1 MMKQY
6 PNPASMAAED
16 WINAVCRIRLD
27 DVKQLNEL
35 QSKAGYAQGFAKT
48 TTSVSASY
56 QAGITDFFIDVNATS
71 GAVTVTLPPDP
82 LDGTEVT
89 VVKNDASGNAVT
101 IDGGAYNL
109 NGAGTRS
116 LTTRYQADSLVF
128 VEGAGEWRV
137 R

>member
-82 LDGTEVT
+82 LDGTAIYVC
-89 VVKNDASGNAVT
+89 KNDASGNAITV
-101 IDGGAYNL
+101 DGGAL
-109 NGAGTRS
+109 DISGAGTDTIS
-116 LTTRYQADSLVF
+116 TQYDVVLYIF
-128 VEGAGEWRV
+128 VTGANEWRKK
-137 R
+137 